1 MDEMPYV
8 DSKGRIMIHNIR
20 FSTYDRFVI
29 LQVQEGTELST
40 TYELRNTPWR
50 DAKVE
55 DLLSVSEHLNNRY
68 KAMLHVS
75 ET

>member
-1 MDEMPYV
+1 
-8 DSKGRIMIHNIR
+8 MIHNIR

-40 TYELRNTPWR
+40 AYELRNTAWR

>member
-1 MDEMPYV
+1 
-8 DSKGRIMIHNIR
+8 MIHNIR

-29 LQVQEGTELST
+29 LQVQEGTEMST
-40 TYELRNTPWR
+40 IYELRNTAWR

-68 KAMLHVS
+68 RAQLHVS
-75 ET
+75 ED

>member
-1 MDEMPYV
+1 
-8 DSKGRIMIHNIR
+8 MIHNIR

-29 LQVQEGTELST
+29 LQVQDLPENSGFYSEKSLA
-40 TYELRNTPWR
+40 WR

-68 KAMLHVS
+68 KAQLHVS
-75 ET
+75 ED

>member
-1 MDEMPYV
+1 
-8 DSKGRIMIHNIR
+8 MIHNIR

-29 LQVQEGTELST
+29 LQVQEGSNIATS
-40 TYELRNTPWR
+40 YELQNAVWR

-68 KAMLHVS
+68 RAMLHVS

>member
-1 MDEMPYV
+1 
-8 DSKGRIMIHNIR
+8 MIHNIR

-29 LQVQEGTELST
+29 LQVQEGTEMST
-40 TYELRNTPWR
+40 TYELRNTAWR

-68 KAMLHVS
+68 RAQFHVS
-75 ET
+75 ED

>member
-1 MDEMPYV
+1 
-8 DSKGRIMIHNIR
+8 MIHNIR

-29 LQVQEGTELST
+29 LQVQEASEIAT
-40 TYELRNTPWR
+40 TYELRSVPWR

-68 KAMLHVS
+68 RAMLHVS